1 MIIANPI
8 SDLVFKWLMSNDRIA
23 RFFLETLLE
32 QEIVDVQLKPQEL
45 SYFNKEDDVS
55 LSAALTVMRLD
66 FVATIK
72 TASGEHKKVLIE
84 IQKARNTVDIMRFRK
99 YLAEHYKQE
108 DVIETDKGKQNVA
121 LPIITIY
128 LLGFKLQNVDTP
140 ALKVALK
147 YINQVTHEVMDIK
160 SDLIEKLTH
169 ESYIVQIPRIESKL
183 NSRLEQL
190 LSFFEQNH
198 FTDSSGLV
206 KEYPYP
212 LETDLM
218 KLIADELHY
227 LGTDPK
233 KQQYLET
240 EREAMRV
247 YKHELFE
254 IELEVEENK
263 KAIEENK
270 KVLEENKKVLEENKK
285 AIEEKERILEENKK
299 VLEENKKVIDE
310 MDKELEEKDKVL
322 DENKKVIDE
331 MDKELE
337 EKNTALQEAL
347 YMIELLQKKQ

>member
-32 QEIVDVQLKPQEL
+32 QDILEVHLKPQEL
-45 SYFNKEDDVS
+45 PYFNKEDDAS
-55 LSAALTVMRLD
+55 LSVALTVMRLD

-72 TASGEHKKVLIE
+72 TADGEHKKVLIE
-84 IQKARNTVDIMRFRK
+84 IQKARNTIDVMRFRK

-108 DVIETDKGKQNVA
+108 DEIETDKGKQYVA

-140 ALKVALK
+140 ALKVATR
-147 YINQVTHEVMDIK
+147 YINQVNHEVMNIK

-169 ESYIVQIPRIESKL
+169 ESYIVQIPRIEAKL

-190 LSFFEQNH
+190 LSFFEQKH
-198 FTDSSGLV
+198 FTDSSGFI

-212 LETDLM
+212 IENDLM

-227 LGTDPK
+227 LGTDPQ
-233 KQQYLET
+233 KQQYLAT
-240 EREAMRV
+240 EKEAMRV

-263 KAIEENK
+263 IALEKMK
-270 KVLEENKKVLEENKK
+270 KTLEENKKT
-285 AIEEKERILEENKK
+285 I
-299 VLEENKKVIDE
+299 
-310 MDKELEEKDKVL
+310 EEKDK
-322 DENKKVIDE
+322 
-331 MDKELE
+331 
-337 EKNTALQEAL
+337 ALQDAL
-347 YMIELLQKKQ
+347 DKIAEFERNKNDSQ

>member
-32 QEIVDVQLKPQEL
+32 QDILEVQLKPQEL
-45 SYFNKEDDVS
+45 SYFNKEDEAS
-55 LSAALTVMRLD
+55 LAAALTVMRLD

-84 IQKARNTVDIMRFRK
+84 IQKVRNTIDVKRFRK

-108 DVIETDKGKQNVA
+108 DEIETDKGKQFEA

-140 ALKVALK
+140 ALKVAHK
-147 YINQVTHEVMDIK
+147 YINQVNHEVMDIK
-160 SDLIEKLTH
+160 SELIEKLTH
-169 ESYIVQIPRIESKL
+169 ETYIVQIPRIEAKL
-183 NSRLEQL
+183 NTRLEQL

-218 KLIADELHY
+218 KLIANELHY

-263 KAIEENK
+263 KALEENK
-270 KVLEENKKVLEENKK
+270 IAIEEKNRALEENKKT
-285 AIEEKERILEENKK
+285 IG
-299 VLEENKKVIDE
+299 
-310 MDKELEEKDKVL
+310 EKDKAL
-322 DENKKVIDE
+322 QDALHKIA
-331 MDKELE
+331 ELE
-337 EKNTALQEAL
+337 KN
-347 YMIELLQKKQ
+347 KNNSH

>member
-32 QEIVDVQLKPQEL
+32 QDILEVHLKPQEL
-45 SYFNKEDDVS
+45 PYFNKEDDAS

-72 TASGEHKKVLIE
+72 TADGEHKKVLIE
-84 IQKARNTVDIMRFRK
+84 IQKARNTIDVMRFRN

-108 DVIETDKGKQNVA
+108 DEIETDKGKQYVA

-140 ALKVALK
+140 ALKVATQ
-147 YINQVTHEVMDIK
+147 YINQVNHEVMNIK

-169 ESYIVQIPRIESKL
+169 ESYIVQIPRIEAKL
-183 NSRLEQL
+183 NTRLEQL
-190 LSFFEQNH
+190 LSFFEQNY
-198 FTDSSGLV
+198 FTDSSGLI

-212 LETDLM
+212 LENDLM

-227 LGTDPK
+227 LGTDPQ
-233 KQQYLET
+233 KQQYLAT
-240 EREAMRV
+240 EKEAMRV

-263 KAIEENK
+263 IALEKMK
-270 KVLEENKKVLEENKK
+270 KTLEENKKT
-285 AIEEKERILEENKK
+285 I
-299 VLEENKKVIDE
+299 
-310 MDKELEEKDKVL
+310 EEKDK
-322 DENKKVIDE
+322 
-331 MDKELE
+331 
-337 EKNTALQEAL
+337 ALQDAL
-347 YMIELLQKKQ
+347 DKIAEFERNKNDSQ